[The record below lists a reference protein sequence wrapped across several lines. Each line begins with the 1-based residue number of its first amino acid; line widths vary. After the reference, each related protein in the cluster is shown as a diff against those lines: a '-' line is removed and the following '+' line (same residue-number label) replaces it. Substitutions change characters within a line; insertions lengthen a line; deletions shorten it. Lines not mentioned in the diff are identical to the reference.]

1 MKKLLIIGTDTIHTY
16 NYIALIEDYF
26 EDILLITDVIKKEE
40 KVKAVTVDFAL
51 KPVNLFKTPKKIK
64 KIVDDFNPD
73 VVHIHQANSV
83 AFFLLFSGVGKK
95 YPTVLTAWG
104 SDILVVPK
112 KSWLLKK
119 MVQYNLSK
127 AKYFTSDSQFMVDE
141 MMDLS
146 SKVKKVLIANFGINV
161 DLQDVPKENIIYSN
175 RLHKPLYNIDKII
188 GSFADFSKEKE
199 DWKLVI
205 GATGESTEALKAKVT
220 QMKLDDRITFV
231 GWVNKEVNASW
242 YSKAKIWVSIPD
254 SDATSISL
262 LEAMACG
269 CIPVVSDLPAN
280 HEWVQDNVNGII
292 AAKNEEN
299 FFQRALQIDA
309 AKAIVLNKKRIEK
322 DGLKSANKQK
332 FINLY
337 NEILQG
343 E

>member
-1 MKKLLIIGTDTIHTY
+1 MKKLLVIGTDTIHTY

-26 EDILLITDVIKKEE
+26 DDILLITDIIKKEE
-40 KVKAVTVDFAL
+40 KVKAVAADFSL
-51 KPVNLFKTPKKIK
+51 KPVNLFIIPKRIK
-64 KIVDDFNPD
+64 KIVDDFKPD

-83 AFFLLFSGVGKK
+83 AFFSLLSGVSKK

-119 MVQYNLSK
+119 MVQYNLNK
-127 AKYFTSDSQFMVDE
+127 AQYFTSDSHFMADE

-161 DLQDVPKENIIYSN
+161 EVQDVPKENIIYSN

-188 GSFADFSKEKE
+188 DSFADFSKEKE
-199 DWKLVI
+199 EWKLVI
-205 GATGESTEALKAKVT
+205 GATGESTDALKSKVT
-220 QMKLDDRITFV
+220 EMKLDDKITFV
-231 GWVNKEVNASW
+231 GWVNKEVNATW
-242 YSKAKIWVSIPD
+242 YSKAKIWASIPD

-280 HEWVQDNVNGII
+280 QEWVQDNVNGII
-292 AAKNEEN
+292 VAKTEEN

-309 AKAIVLNKKRIEK
+309 EKAIEINKKRIEK

-337 NEILQG
+337 CEMLQD

>member
-1 MKKLLIIGTDTIHTY
+1 MKKLLVIGTDTIHTY

-26 EDILLITDVIKKEE
+26 DDILLITDIIKKEE
-40 KVKAVTVDFAL
+40 KVKAITADFSL
-51 KPVNLFKTPKKIK
+51 KPANLFKTPKRIK
-64 KIVDDFNPD
+64 KIVEDFNPD

-83 AFFLLFSGVGKK
+83 AFFSLLSGVSKK

-119 MVQYNLSK
+119 MVQYNLNK
-127 AKYFTSDSQFMVDE
+127 AQYFTSDSQFMADE
-141 MMDLS
+141 MMVLNN
-146 SKVKKVLIANFGINV
+146 KVKKVLIANFGINV
-161 DLQDVPKENIIYSN
+161 EVQDVPKENIIYSN
-175 RLHKPLYNIDKII
+175 RLHKPLYNIDQII
-188 GSFADFSKEKE
+188 DSFADFAKVEE
-199 DWKLVI
+199 EWKLVI
-205 GATGESTEALKAKVT
+205 GATGESTDALKAKVT
-220 QMKLDDRITFV
+220 KMKLEDKITFV

-242 YSKAKIWVSIPD
+242 YSKAKIWASIPD

-292 AAKNEEN
+292 VAKTEEN

-309 AKAIVLNKKRIEK
+309 EKAIEINKKRIEK

-337 NEILQG
+337 CEMLQD